1 MTETIVPLCLLFV
14 LTVKGSSMTY
24 FVLAHKRDRT
34 GLSCYG
40 VMENVKMGGYKNKE
54 AAYKR
59 WKKYATSEIK
69 IYTAQGIET
78 VAIRINGK
86 EYLQ

>member
-1 MTETIVPLCLLFV
+1 M
-14 LTVKGSSMTY
+14 
-24 FVLAHKRDRT
+24 
-34 GLSCYG
+34 LSG
-40 VMENVKMGGYKNKE
+40 FPIAVIEE
-54 AAYKR
+54 IER

-69 IYTAQGIET
+69 IYTAQGIKT